1 MRHLNIDINK
11 FDGESLFAY
20 KEKIGQVCVANEKLP
35 CDERARALSLSHF
48 ACVHEIVLHLDPEIG
63 CCIRLFGID
72 YIKSFR
78 LKFATCCTN
87 YQWFILIRL
96 LFATFCD
103 MQLQIANA

>member
-1 MRHLNIDINK
+1 MANRYSHIKRRSAK
-11 FDGESLFAY
+11 FVLQTRNCRVMS
-20 KEKIGQVCVANEKLP
+20 V
-35 CDERARALSLSHF
+35 RALSLSHF
-48 ACVHEIVLHLDPEIG
+48 ACVHEIVLHLDPEMG